1 MEWGDISDKGRAWM
15 RDLGNFGPTVN
26 TRDRMVKGCMLD
38 DDGEAARTYLD
49 SADLRGLA
57 AACNEVA
64 DWLDARAGGWI
75 EWKGGE
81 CPVGRDRLIAAAPE
95 LLEALEALYEATI
108 AMNVNSS
115 DLSSVLEAEAALAQA
130 RATIA
135 KATGSAS

>member
-95 LLEALEALYEATI
+95 LLNAVRCLLSNPDNRISGADRNAAYAAI
-108 AMNVNSS
+108 AS
-115 DLSSVLEAEAALAQA
+115 
-130 RATIA
+130 
-135 KATGSAS
+135 ATGGES